1 MSTIESLL
9 NLKRWNEDEA
19 KQLFALRLKELAVEE
34 KRFLDLEEQYRDTDR
49 KFEAASNE
57 LIDVDEIRRLTEFL
71 GHMLVR
77 IRRQKE
83 VISAKE
89 MRVEE
94 ARKMLQE
101 ASKEK
106 QTFEKLDKK
115 QKNKIREEVLR
126 KEQIGTD
133 EHAGI
138 RHGRLTR

>member
-9 NLKRWNEDEA
+9 NLKRWHEDEA

-115 QKNKIREEVLR
+115 QKNKIREEILR

>member
-1 MSTIESLL
+1 M
-9 NLKRWNEDEA
+9 
-19 KQLFALRLKELAVEE
+19 FALRLKELAVEE

-115 QKNKIREEVLR
+115 QKNKIREEILR